1 MKDKNAIPT
10 ALCTLTKKYGNEHWF
25 AGVAAY
31 GDNCVILYYRDTKN
45 VPIGNEKFRHFA
57 GVSVKWQKIS

>member
-1 MKDKNAIPT
+1 MNDPYAVPT
-10 ALCTLTKKYGNEHWF
+10 ALCTLTKKYGDEHWF

-31 GDNCVILYYRDTKN
+31 GDNRIILYYRDTKN
-45 VPIGNEKFRHFA
+45 VPKGNKRFWYFA